1 MRRQLL
7 SFVTAFAFSAS
18 AAFAQSGTTV
28 TGRVTSDVGAPL
40 GGASVFLAGT
50 NIGATTNDDG
60 SYTFIVPSSRAN
72 GGTATLTARVIGYT
86 ARSVQIALTPGSS
99 ISQNFTLPVNP
110 FHLGEVVVT
119 GAGTTTT
126 RERLGVTINRVDS
139 STLRRANEPQNV
151 IAALAAKA
159 PNVNVRTQSGE
170 PGAAAS
176 VVIRGEASLTGTN
189 QPLFVVD
196 GQPIDNQTVSPATM
210 AIGVGSG
217 AVTDRQGGTVTTN
230 RAADVN
236 PSDIESI
243 EILKG
248 SAAAAIY
255 GARAANGV
263 VLITTKRGRSGPTRI
278 SIGSTLSW
286 DKPRLVDFL
295 QHDYAQGSLARG
307 AGPIPD
313 AAATCGDT
321 PDCAPTAGRTSW
333 GAKLPAGTTTYDHLG
348 ELFKTGLTA
357 DNNIQLSGGNDRT
370 TFYSSVGLTNQDGII
385 EGPNN
390 KYNRASFRLK
400 GTQEVSSKLT
410 LGGNFNYVDARGNFV
425 QRGNDVSGLLLG
437 ALRTPPAFNNLP
449 YLNQFGQQRS
459 YRFPNATTVESFGCC
474 AYYDNPFFVAS
485 SNGNRDEVG
494 RAISNFNVEWRPLTW
509 LNVKETIG
517 GDYYTDSRLQALP
530 LTSANDGA
538 GNVIRSDQNNL
549 IIDHNLLA
557 SATFDRGG
565 NFNTTFTV
573 GQNLNSRR
581 YRQHT
586 TVGEGLIA
594 PTPLALENTI
604 SQAGIENKSLR
615 HIESYFGQGEFN
627 FYNQL
632 YLTAG
637 LRNDGFSTF
646 GASQRRHT
654 FKKASAAWTFSNLLH
669 GSEQTGLLSFGKLRA
684 AYGETGREPDVYAAL
699 NALSTVVQ
707 FGSAYGDVLRTT
719 IGGVPGV
726 TSSLRLGNPALRP
739 ELQKEFE
746 VGADLGFLDQKVDL
760 SVVGYNKKSSDVIL
774 PITVNAAATGFTSA
788 FQNTAALSNKGI
800 EVSFNARPYTSQNLA
815 WELGVQFGRNRGKVT
830 DLGGAEIFDLLEGF
844 GANEAEGADVIGYAP
859 GVIIGTGFVHCGTGA
874 QIAVPGMGNAAQDID
889 ALCAATPGGYKKNA
903 LFLGPNGLPV
913 ADPAIKVL
921 GDPHPKYTMSYTT
934 SLKLLNRFTLS
945 GLLDVKK
952 GGTQY
957 NGTRGALYVFGT
969 HKDTDQRS
977 GTGQYGVSWDTK
989 TYPDVAGP
997 GKGVVGLN
1005 NERDWENWLS
1015 IVGTGGGFT
1024 GPGEQFMEDA
1034 GWVKL
1039 RELSLS
1045 FNVDK
1050 PFLKNLT
1057 GFSSADIRI
1066 SGRNLKT
1073 WTQYRGLDPEVNN
1086 AGAEY
1091 LTQGL
1096 DWFANPQSRSFVLS
1110 FSLNR

>member
-357 DNNIQLSGGNDRT
+357 DNNIQLSGGN
-370 TFYSSVGLTNQDGII
+370 
-385 EGPNN
+385 
-390 KYNRASFRLK
+390 
-400 GTQEVSSKLT
+400 
-410 LGGNFNYVDARGNFV
+410 
-425 QRGNDVSGLLLG
+425 
-437 ALRTPPAFNNLP
+437 
-449 YLNQFGQQRS
+449 
-459 YRFPNATTVESFGCC
+459 
-474 AYYDNPFFVAS
+474 
-485 SNGNRDEVG
+485 
-494 RAISNFNVEWRPLTW
+494 
-509 LNVKETIG
+509 
-517 GDYYTDSRLQALP
+517 
-530 LTSANDGA
+530 
-538 GNVIRSDQNNL
+538 
-549 IIDHNLLA
+549 
-557 SATFDRGG
+557 
-565 NFNTTFTV
+565 
-573 GQNLNSRR
+573 
-581 YRQHT
+581 
-586 TVGEGLIA
+586 
-594 PTPLALENTI
+594 
-604 SQAGIENKSLR
+604 
-615 HIESYFGQGEFN
+615 
-627 FYNQL
+627 
-632 YLTAG
+632 
-637 LRNDGFSTF
+637 
-646 GASQRRHT
+646 
-654 FKKASAAWTFSNLLH
+654 
-669 GSEQTGLLSFGKLRA
+669 
-684 AYGETGREPDVYAAL
+684 
-699 NALSTVVQ
+699 
-707 FGSAYGDVLRTT
+707 
-719 IGGVPGV
+719 
-726 TSSLRLGNPALRP
+726 
-739 ELQKEFE
+739 
-746 VGADLGFLDQKVDL
+746 
-760 SVVGYNKKSSDVIL
+760 
-774 PITVNAAATGFTSA
+774 
-788 FQNTAALSNKGI
+788 
-800 EVSFNARPYTSQNLA
+800 
-815 WELGVQFGRNRGKVT
+815 
-830 DLGGAEIFDLLEGF
+830 
-844 GANEAEGADVIGYAP
+844 
-859 GVIIGTGFVHCGTGA
+859 
-874 QIAVPGMGNAAQDID
+874 
-889 ALCAATPGGYKKNA
+889 
-903 LFLGPNGLPV
+903 
-913 ADPAIKVL
+913 
-921 GDPHPKYTMSYTT
+921 
-934 SLKLLNRFTLS
+934 
-945 GLLDVKK
+945 
-952 GGTQY
+952 
-957 NGTRGALYVFGT
+957 
-969 HKDTDQRS
+969 
-977 GTGQYGVSWDTK
+977 
-989 TYPDVAGP
+989 
-997 GKGVVGLN
+997 
-1005 NERDWENWLS
+1005 
-1015 IVGTGGGFT
+1015 
-1024 GPGEQFMEDA
+1024 
-1034 GWVKL
+1034 
-1039 RELSLS
+1039 
-1045 FNVDK
+1045 
-1050 PFLKNLT
+1050 
-1057 GFSSADIRI
+1057 
-1066 SGRNLKT
+1066 
-1073 WTQYRGLDPEVNN
+1073 
-1086 AGAEY
+1086 
-1091 LTQGL
+1091 
-1096 DWFANPQSRSFVLS
+1096 
-1110 FSLNR
+1110 